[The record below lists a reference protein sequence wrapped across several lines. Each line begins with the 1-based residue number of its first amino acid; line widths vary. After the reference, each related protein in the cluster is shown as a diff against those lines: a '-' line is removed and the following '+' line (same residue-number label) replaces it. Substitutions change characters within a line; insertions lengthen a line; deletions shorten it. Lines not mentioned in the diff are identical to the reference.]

1 MGSPSNAVV
10 MKRGPSLLQGLTT
23 PMWQA
28 SVKGAQA
35 RWLNSPLV
43 YKRAWPCWPT
53 IAPYGWSLS
62 RISVTKSVDDPTSFT
77 LVGS

>member
-10 MKRGPSLLQGLTT
+10 MKRGPSLLQGMTT

-53 IAPYGWSLS
+53 IAQI
-62 RISVTKSVDDPTSFT
+62 RMVSFKNF
-77 LVGS
+77 GHQKCR

>member
-10 MKRGPSLLQGLTT
+10 MKRGPSLLQGMTT
-23 PMWQA
+23 PTWQA
-28 SVKGAQA
+28 SVKGVQA

-53 IAPYGWSLS
+53 IAQIRMG
-62 RISVTKSVDDPTSFT
+62 SFKNF
-77 LVGS
+77 GHQKCR